1 MRSTVTI
8 NGGREPGEKMY
19 RITTGLYKDE
29 EAVILENDKLRVSV
43 LPRWG
48 AKLASILY
56 KPLDHELLWQNPG
69 KRYRKTAYGA
79 PYEAGEASGFDEM
92 FPTISRCFYESGPW
106 AGTEMPDHGEVWS
119 IPWVYELADDQ
130 LLLSVKGARFPYH
143 LEKKVYLEEAVV
155 HQQYRVA
162 NPAASDFEY
171 IWAAHPLFNTIEGME
186 LIVPQGMHRIVN
198 AVPSRRLGP
207 YGRIYEFPAA
217 ELEGGET
224 FDLSKV
230 PKKNSAGYQKYWFL
244 GKVTEGWCILYNPEK
259 RLNIGMAWP
268 RERVPY
274 FGVWVNEGGWA
285 EQYNIAPE
293 PATGAMDRVD
303 FSKMW
308 GMSSVLRAGEVQEWQ
323 LSISLHEGDRLR
335 QSI

>member
-69 KRYRKTAYGA
+69 KRYRKTAYGD

-130 LLLSVKGARFPYH
+130 LLLSVKGVRFPYH